1 MIKNEITAEEIK
13 NKCAPFKEK
22 VIKRIEER
30 AQQRHEFA
38 MEYIYKIINENAI
51 SHVAEGAITIDIWF
65 IIAATENICESNY
78 RVLQVC
84 SEDPETKKQIDR
96 LQFIRD
102 IQKELE
108 KKGFSCFM
116 ISSNMPLKL
125 PKITLEIRWDNAL

>member
-1 MIKNEITAEEIK
+1 MVKNEVTAEEIK
-13 NKCAPFKEK
+13 NKCASFKEK

-51 SHVAEGAITIDIWF
+51 SHVAEGAITIDFWF
-65 IIAATENICESNY
+65 FMAATENICENDY
-78 RVLQVC
+78 RVLQVRLD
-84 SEDPETKKQIDR
+84 DPETKKPINKK
-96 LQFIRD
+96 QFISD

-108 KKGFSCFM
+108 EKGFLCTIIPQTAALTF
-116 ISSNMPLKL
+116 